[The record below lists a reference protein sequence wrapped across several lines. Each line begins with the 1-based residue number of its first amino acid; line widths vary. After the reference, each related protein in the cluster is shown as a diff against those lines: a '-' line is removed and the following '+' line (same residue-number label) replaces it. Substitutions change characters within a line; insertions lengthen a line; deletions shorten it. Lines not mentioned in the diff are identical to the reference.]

1 MVSLKDIAAACGVS
15 TATVSKALRDQKDIS
30 KETKERIRQTA
41 DRMGYFPNA
50 AARALKTNESKNLGV
65 LYEEEAG
72 QGLTHE
78 YFSGVLQGFKSQAE
92 ELGYDITFIST
103 HRGAEGMSYLEH
115 CRYRNFAGVVIV
127 CAEYSDPEVVELL
140 NSGFPIVTIDCVYQN
155 CTAVSSN
162 NVQGMNQLLDY
173 VIAMGHRRIA
183 YIHGQMS
190 SSVSR
195 ERVAVFYRAMEAYNI
210 PVREEYVIESHFL
223 EPEETGEFTKR
234 LLELPEPPTCI
245 LYPDD
250 LALIGG
256 LNVIR
261 SRGLR
266 IPEDISLAGYDG
278 VRFSQF
284 MYPKLTT
291 IQQDTD
297 RIGGEAA
304 SRLVGI
310 IKKPKTSLVER
321 VVVEGILLR
330 GESVGRVSY

>member
-1 MVSLKDIAAACGVS
+1 
-15 TATVSKALRDQKDIS
+15 
-30 KETKERIRQTA
+30 
-41 DRMGYFPNA
+41 
-50 AARALKTNESKNLGV
+50 
-65 LYEEEAG
+65 
-72 QGLTHE
+72 
-78 YFSGVLQGFKSQAE
+78 
-92 ELGYDITFIST
+92 
-103 HRGAEGMSYLEH
+103 
-115 CRYRNFAGVVIV
+115 
-127 CAEYSDPEVVELL
+127 
-140 NSGFPIVTIDCVYQN
+140 
-155 CTAVSSN
+155 
-162 NVQGMNQLLDY
+162 
-173 VIAMGHRRIA
+173 
-183 YIHGQMS
+183 MS
-190 SSVSR
+190 SPVSR
-195 ERVAVFYRAMEAYNI
+195 ERVAVFYRAMEAHDI
-210 PVREEYVIESHFL
+210 PVREEYVLESHFL
-223 EPEETGEFTKR
+223 EPEEAGEFTRR